1 MFGEYGYTEEGK
13 LGKPYNLRLL
23 KRLVRDALPYRKTIV
38 AALLLS
44 LCLTLCDLAIP
55 YLSKIA
61 IDDYIRASWYRVNMH
76 GPGDNG
82 PAGVKDRYGPVLL
95 RSRDTRFLFISHA
108 DLGKTDPA
116 ELHRLRT
123 RGILGSERYY
133 RIRRPL
139 PAVLADRLAGH
150 TVGLSDGSMMVPC
163 DFLSRLPDRD
173 IRKIRAADITGVS
186 LVAGVAMILIALSFA
201 LRYAEHYLLEFAGQH
216 IMRDIRLKLFRR
228 VQAHAVSF
236 FDRNPVGRLVTR
248 LTNDVENLNEM
259 FKSVIV
265 TLMKDFFILIGILG
279 IMLYMNLRLALVC
292 VALVPVIFGITLLF
306 STMAR
311 DVFRELR
318 AAVARIN
325 TFLQERITGMQII
338 QLFVRET
345 HHMDIFS
352 RLNHENYLAGM
363 KQVRIFAV
371 FMPIMEFISSFAV
384 ALLIWYGGSAVRGE
398 AVSLGTLVAF
408 ISYIQMFFKPIRDIS
423 EKYNIMQSAMASM
436 ERIFEY
442 MDHREEIPEPESPQL
457 PPSIQGHI
465 VFEKVSFAYRKGRPV
480 LKDVSFEVKP
490 GETVAVVGA
499 TGAGKTTIVNLLG
512 RLYDPDD
519 GAIYLD
525 GVDLRNWPTG
535 VLRSVVSLC
544 MQDVFIF
551 SGRVADNISLGR
563 ETVSDRDVE
572 RAAAGAN
579 ALPRIQKLEN
589 GFLQE
594 LGERGATLSAGERQ
608 LLSFARALA
617 SDPRVLVLDE
627 ATSSVDPETERLIQE
642 AILQMAAKRTTLIVA
657 HRLSTIE
664 DADRI
669 LVMHRG
675 RIREQGTHEE
685 LLAQGGIYHKLQALS
700 RTAS

>member
-1 MFGEYGYTEEGK
+1 
-13 LGKPYNLRLL
+13 
-23 KRLVRDALPYRKTIV
+23 
-38 AALLLS
+38 
-44 LCLTLCDLAIP
+44 
-55 YLSKIA
+55 
-61 IDDYIRASWYRVNMH
+61 
-76 GPGDNG
+76 
-82 PAGVKDRYGPVLL
+82 
-95 RSRDTRFLFISHA
+95 
-108 DLGKTDPA
+108 
-116 ELHRLRT
+116 
-123 RGILGSERYY
+123 
-133 RIRRPL
+133 
-139 PAVLADRLAGH
+139 
-150 TVGLSDGSMMVPC
+150 
-163 DFLSRLPDRD
+163 
-173 IRKIRAADITGVS
+173 
-186 LVAGVAMILIALSFA
+186 
-201 LRYAEHYLLEFAGQH
+201 
-216 IMRDIRLKLFRR
+216 
-228 VQAHAVSF
+228 
-236 FDRNPVGRLVTR
+236 
-248 LTNDVENLNEM
+248 
-259 FKSVIV
+259 
-265 TLMKDFFILIGILG
+265 
-279 IMLYMNLRLALVC
+279 
-292 VALVPVIFGITLLF
+292 
-306 STMAR
+306 
-311 DVFRELR
+311 
-318 AAVARIN
+318 
-325 TFLQERITGMQII
+325 
-338 QLFVRET
+338 
-345 HHMDIFS
+345 
-352 RLNHENYLAGM
+352 
-363 KQVRIFAV
+363 
-371 FMPIMEFISSFAV
+371 MPIMEFISSFAV

-436 ERIFEY
+436 ERIFEF

-499 TGAGKTTIVNLLG
+499 TGAGKTTIVNLLA